1 MSIPEP
7 SFTIGIEE
15 EYLLVDRQTR
25 DLASDPPDAL
35 MSTCESELEGR
46 VSPEFLRCQIEVGT
60 PVCKT
65 VAQGREELAHLRSTI
80 ARIANEHGLAPIA
93 ASTHPF
99 ARWRDQHHTDKE
111 RYNVLARDMQG
122 VVRRMLI
129 CGMHVHVAI
138 EDDNLRNDIAAQA
151 SYFLPHLLAMS
162 TSSPFWQ
169 GLETG
174 LKSYRLTVFQ
184 AMPRTGLPERF
195 EDYEEYKRT
204 VQILVKAGMI
214 EDATKIWWDLRPSDR
229 FPTLEMRITDT
240 CTRLDDT
247 MTIAALY
254 RCLCRMLWRLRRN
267 NQRWRYYSNFLINE
281 NRWLAQRY
289 GASAELIDYGRG
301 ECVPYAELID
311 ELIELLREDAEFF
324 GCVDELENARTIARH
339 GTSADRQLK
348 LYRDA
353 LEDGVSE
360 SDAMNAVVDH
370 LIAETA
376 AV

>member
-1 MSIPEP
+1 MPEP
-7 SFTIGIEE
+7 TFTIGIEE

-25 DLASDPPDAL
+25 DLAVDPPEDL
-35 MSTCESELEGR
+35 LTTCEKELEGR

-60 PVCKT
+60 PVCESVDK
-65 VAQGREELAHLRSTI
+65 AREELSHLRKTI
-80 ARIANEHGLAPIA
+80 GGIANQHGLAPIA

-138 EDDNLRNDIAAQA
+138 ENDALRNDITSQA

-169 GLETG
+169 GLDTG

-195 EDYEEYKRT
+195 DSYEEYKRT
-204 VQILVKAGMI
+204 VQVLVKAGMI

-229 FPTLEMRITDT
+229 FPTLEMRVTDT
-240 CTRLDDT
+240 CTRLDDAL
-247 MTIAALY
+247 TIAAIF

-267 NQRWRYYSNFLINE
+267 NQRWRYYSNFLIDE
-281 NRWLAQRY
+281 NRWLAQRF
-289 GASAELIDYGRG
+289 GVDAKLIDYGRG
-301 ECVPYAELID
+301 ECLPYLELAD
-311 ELIELLREDAEFF
+311 EIIELLREDAEFF
-324 GCVDELENARTIARH
+324 GCVEDLERARDIARH

-360 SDAMNAVVDH
+360 EDAMKAVVDH

>member
-7 SFTIGIEE
+7 TFTIGIEE

-35 MSTCESELEGR
+35 MSTCERELEGR

-65 VAQGREELAHLRSTI
+65 IAQGREELAHLRSTI
-80 ARIANEHGLAPIA
+80 ARIANDHGLAPIA

-151 SYFLPHLLAMS
+151 SYFLPHMLALS

-195 EDYEEYKRT
+195 EDYEEYRRT

-281 NRWLAQRY
+281 NRWLAQRF
-289 GASAELIDYGRG
+289 GADAELIDYGRG

-311 ELIELLREDAEFF
+311 ELIALLREDAEFF
-324 GCVDELENARTIARH
+324 GCVDELENARNIALH

-348 LYRDA
+348 LYHDA
-353 LEDGVSE
+353 LADGASE
-360 SDAMNAVVDH
+360 TDAMNAVVDH